1 MPCETDDAWDEQDY
15 GDFEGRTIADL
26 TARHPD
32 DLQRMRTDPDAA
44 VPGGESH
51 ADLSARVIDAY
62 ERQVVAGGTVV
73 VATHRMAILAVLG
86 HVLGADLEHVWR
98 IAIAPA
104 SMTSI
109 RTWPDGAVAVEFVN
123 DTSHLR

>member
-1 MPCETDDAWDEQDY
+1 
-15 GDFEGRTIADL
+15 
-26 TARHPD
+26 
-32 DLQRMRTDPDAA
+32 MRTDPDAA